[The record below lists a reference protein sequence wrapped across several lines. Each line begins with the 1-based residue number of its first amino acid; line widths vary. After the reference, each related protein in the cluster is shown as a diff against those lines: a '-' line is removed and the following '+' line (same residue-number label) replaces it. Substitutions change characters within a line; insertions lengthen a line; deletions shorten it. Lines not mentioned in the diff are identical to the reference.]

1 MAEGEFSLHP
11 QLAADCLD
19 LGDWPLCRLLRMND
33 RTYPW
38 LILVPRIAGVR
49 EIIDLA
55 EADQMRLMQE
65 IAQASK
71 VLKRVTEADKL
82 NVAALGNAVPQLHV
96 HVIAR
101 FTRDAAWPKP
111 IWGVVPPDAF
121 TEDTMAET
129 AKWRRALLPGQ

>member
-1 MAEGEFSLHP
+1 MADGDFSLHP
-11 QLAADCLD
+11 QLAEDCLD

-38 LILVPRIAGVR
+38 LILVPRIKGAR

-65 IAQASK
+65 IARASTA
-71 VLKRVTEADKL
+71 LKRVTQADKL

-101 FTRDAAWPKP
+101 FTRDPAWPKP
-111 IWGVVPPDAF
+111 IWGIVPPDAF

-129 AKWRRALLPGQ
+129 AKWRRVLLPGQ